1 MNDIIN
7 FFETSQ
13 YEYLKEKDKSY
24 LKNTSQFFTPY
35 DTACKMISTID
46 FSTFRNSD
54 ILYILEPSAGCGIL
68 IASLVLHILRKYP
81 YIKKVHVDAYE
92 YDIDVCNIL
101 LNNLKVFDE
110 YINKNSILIFSYN
123 VINDNFITKNKE
135 AWIKESFLP
144 RYDIIISNPPYKKI
158 NQSSEEAVIMND
170 VVHGQPNIY
179 TLFIGMSL
187 KLLKT
192 DGVYTVLSPRNY
204 LSGEYSKKLRKF
216 IFSNYSLTCIHSF
229 SKRSM
234 FKSVNQEVIISTFIK
249 NNKYNKVNISHDSYS
264 NFFINFN
271 DIIFDK
277 ELMSILVPRTINEV
291 ILLKTIRTLRY
302 SLDDLGLKISVGP
315 IVQFRNE
322 DDIKKDVYTKHN
334 PPLLIGADIQ
344 PGNKINYFERENKR
358 KTHNK
363 SISDKNKW
371 LIKNSNYVLIRKVTA
386 KDDTD
391 LIVTS
396 VLDKSYFDHDL
407 IGLDNNLLYIH
418 RVDKS
423 EINLELC
430 YGLYC
435 FINSKQFKD
444 FYFSI
449 NGTHTINVTDFNN
462 IRFPDIKTLKKLGFN
477 VFKTDFSEKTCSN
490 LIEKYLKI
498 KSKEDVV

>member
-46 FSTFRNSD
+46 FSIFRNTD
-54 ILYILEPSAGCGIL
+54 TLYILEPSAGCGIL
-68 IASLVLHILRKYP
+68 IASLVLHILRNCS

-101 LNNLKVFDE
+101 LSNFKFFDE

-135 AWIKESFLP
+135 EWFKGSFSS

-158 NQSSEEAVIMND
+158 NQSSEEAIIMKD
-170 VVHGQPNIY
+170 IVYGQPNIY

-192 DGVYTVLSPRNY
+192 DGVYIVLSPRNY

-216 IFSNYSLTCIHSF
+216 IFSNYSLICIHSF
-229 SKRSM
+229 SKRSI
-234 FKSVNQEVIISTFIK
+234 FKSVNQEVIISTFI
-249 NNKYNKVNISHDSYS
+249 NNNNHNKVNISHDGYS

-271 DIIFDK
+271 DIIFDE
-277 ELMSILVPRTINEV
+277 ELISILVPRTTNEV
-291 ILLKTIRTLRY
+291 MLLKTIRTLRY
-302 SLDDLGLKISVGP
+302 SLGDLGLKISVGT

-322 DDIKKDVYTKHN
+322 NDIKKDVYTKYYS
-334 PPLLIGADIQ
+334 PLLISPDIQ
-344 PGNKINYFERENKR
+344 PNNKINYFERENKR

-363 SISDKNKW
+363 SISAKNKY

-396 VLDKSYFDHDL
+396 VLDKSYFNHDL

-418 RVDKS
+418 SIDKS
-423 EINLELC
+423 EIDLELC

-462 IRFPDIKTLKKLGFN
+462 IKFPDIITLKKLGSNIFN
-477 VFKTDFSEKTCSN
+477 TDFSEKTCSN
-490 LIEKYLKI
+490 LIEEHLKI
-498 KSKEDVV
+498 TNKKM